1 MEDPNHAEIC
11 AVGRRRVGLR
21 GDSHRRFHP
30 HRCRHGI
37 VISIPANA
45 EKTFTMTLESL
56 FTFVRNPR
64 SRCAGNRVHHRPEYA
79 I

>member
-1 MEDPNHAEIC
+1 MPNHAI
-11 AVGRRRVGLR
+11 RRRRPGLR
-21 GDSHRRFHP
+21 ADSRRRFHQ

-64 SRCAGNRVHHRPEYA
+64 SPWTVTLRSA
-79 I
+79 